1 MVRPVI
7 NLSNR
12 ATETEIKTLK
22 LSYDNQSNIH
32 APLVWEK
39 PSAAV
44 YDYHYEIDGLYY
56 QPMINYCIE
65 RASGARRKVVDIP
78 DRLLS
83 NYDKRSYRL
92 ANTEVD
98 YEDFLTQSYQRRM
111 KDVNSKKIHCANE
124 MVSRSKKN
132 TELGMARGSAMMR
145 DKYLNQLQMMYT
157 EKLAREGNVNFKG
170 VVEKSGDERRRRSLS
185 LEVLDK
191 EPRRGENRILA
202 RKRNDARYGP
212 AYERITVLDSER
224 YNKGEDVQFI
234 PTGRAVSEEREMER
248 AEMNESYSKMEQS
261 SSSKMVKVIQR
272 SSSGEQFF
280 EESFEDMKIGE
291 GNRRSFINKEYLNV
305 ENMNE
310 FNRVRLNDL
319 AKKEKVV
326 SPTEVA
332 IYQDCTYSKAIKD
345 VQNRVKKEGSKYLLN
360 QKNIDD
366 IKCHYRGRTIEQ
378 VGNVERALIRS
389 TMYNVSKIPNFDVG
403 YDVV

>member
-1 MVRPVI
+1 M
-7 NLSNR
+7 
-12 ATETEIKTLK
+12 
-22 LSYDNQSNIH
+22 
-32 APLVWEK
+32 
-39 PSAAV
+39 
-44 YDYHYEIDGLYY
+44 G
-56 QPMINYCIE
+56 
-65 RASGARRKVVDIP
+65 
-78 DRLLS
+78 LS

-98 YEDFLTQSYQRRM
+98 YEDFLTQSYQLRM

-145 DKYLNQLQMMYT
+145 DKYLNQPQMMYT

-170 VVEKSGDERRRRSLS
+170 VVEKSGEERRRRSVS

-202 RKRNDARYGP
+202 RKRNDGRYGP

-234 PTGRAVSEEREMER
+234 PTGRAASEEREFER
-248 AEMNESYSKMEQS
+248 AEMNESYTKM
-261 SSSKMVKVIQR
+261 
-272 SSSGEQFF
+272 
-280 EESFEDMKIGE
+280 
-291 GNRRSFINKEYLNV
+291 
-305 ENMNE
+305 
-310 FNRVRLNDL
+310 
-319 AKKEKVV
+319 EKVV

-332 IYQDCTYSKAIKD
+332 LYQDCTYSKAIRE
-345 VQNRVKKEGSKYLLN
+345 VQNRVKKEGSKYLVN

-366 IKCHYRGRTIEQ
+366 IKCHYRGRAIEQ